1 MLSFLENVLEVT
13 IAVVLADRIIKHAPD
28 IKDKVVEFTTKK
40 YKINDKDEVV
50 AA

>member
-13 IAVVLADRIIKHAPD
+13 IAVVLADQIVKRAPAIKE
-28 IKDKVVEFTTKK
+28 KVIELSKK